1 MTLSLAFLSPTIV
14 QAAVDGTL
22 AQGHGVSTLLELPTD
37 WQKQMEVMAPPR

>member
-22 AQGHGVSTLLELPTD
+22 PEGHGVSTLRERPVD
-37 WQKQMEVMAPPR
+37 WQKQMGIMTPPR